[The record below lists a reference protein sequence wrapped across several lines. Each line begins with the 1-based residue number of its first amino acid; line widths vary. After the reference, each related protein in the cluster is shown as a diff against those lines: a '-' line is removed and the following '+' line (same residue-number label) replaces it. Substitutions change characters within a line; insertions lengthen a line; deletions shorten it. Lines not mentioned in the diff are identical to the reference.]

1 MIKETLKKLTEAL
14 DTIADMEFEELKAE
28 VAEDTDANCHTEAVL
43 AIANH
48 YGLKEFID
56 KFQKIKNYQ
65 DSPDYMGLT
74 MEQAHERLD
83 MTHKM
88 FDELEKII
96 GIDKARELY
105 SCL

>member
-1 MIKETLKKLTEAL
+1 MIKETLNKLTEAL
-14 DTIADMEFEELKAE
+14 DNIADMEFEELKAE

-48 YGLKEFID
+48 YDLKEFID
-56 KFQKIKNYQ
+56 KFQEIKNYQ
-65 DSPDYMGLT
+65 DSPHYKGLT

-96 GIDKARELY
+96 GIDKAKEVY